1 MNKSKNV
8 TIVISAKELRGITL
22 FLLLLVLVIV
32 FPIFL
37 NLKSEDKTPTVE
49 FLGKNS
55 QMASNTNLSQSNALE
70 LENIDLPISINSA
83 TIEELESIGI
93 PAKTASTL
101 IKFRDSGKTFANAAD
116 LEKVYGMNKDLIE
129 KIKQYISFDAETSYT
144 SRSVAFEYQPR
155 KEYQYNS
162 YYQSSE
168 RNYKESSSDFSKTK
182 TVSQNL
188 KPVSYD
194 SQEEIEWINAG
205 MSKRMAATTVKF
217 LSKGGSFNKPEDL
230 LKIYGMDSSMYE
242 MIKPQV
248 QFPSSVNSG
257 TDEID
262 MPSAEKLTSEPHVIQ
277 NVALNSSAVQDWIQL
292 PGVGSSYAYRIVNF
306 REKLGGFHSIEQI
319 NEVYGLPDSLLG
331 KIREYLI
338 ADDFQPSIKIN
349 TFSKEELAAHPFMDF
364 KTAGLIVTFRKQH
377 GRFNDFRDLQKM
389 FGIDKKTLD
398 KLQAYIIYD

>member
-49 FLGKNS
+49 FLGNTQINS
-55 QMASNTNLSQSNALE
+55 DNNRTESNVLE

-101 IKFRDSGKTFANAAD
+101 IKFRDSGKTFTNTAD

-129 KIKQYISFDAETSYT
+129 KIKPYISFDAENPYT

-162 YYQSSE
+162 YYQSTE

-230 LKIYGMDSSMYE
+230 LKIYGMDTSIYE
-242 MIKPQV
+242 RIKTQV
-248 QFPSSVNSG
+248 QFPSSQDYG
-257 TDEID
+257 THGKE
-262 MPSAEKLTSEPHVIQ
+262 MPNEENLTLESHVIQ
-277 NVALNSSAVQDWIQL
+277 NVALNSSTVQDWKQL

-338 ADDFQPSIKIN
+338 VDDFQPTIKIN
-349 TFSKEELAAHPFMDF
+349 TYSKDELAAHPFMDF

-398 KLQAYIIYD
+398 KLQAYLIYD